1 MEKRQPRQRL
11 QRLVIVPP
19 LPAEEPEVMVVV
31 ELDAGTLR
39 RFDALVDRVRA
50 SDVPPEFARR
60 IRSLLAGT
68 KENCDEPDPDARRGG
83 RQG

>member
-11 QRLVIVPP
+11 QRLAIVPP
-19 LPAEEPEVMVVV
+19 LPVEETEVVI

-39 RFDALVDRVRA
+39 RVDALVDRVRA

-60 IRSLLAGT
+60 I
-68 KENCDEPDPDARRGG
+68 KIERR
-83 RQG
+83 